1 MAMRLTPSHGLL
13 PPGGSFTCTVS
24 CTTDMCG
31 DYTDILHVQV
41 ARLLSMHGNSSA
53 VTVLLHTTSVRR
65 AVMHLPSLVL
75 VPGMFMQNRLDW

>member
-1 MAMRLTPSHGLL
+1 
-13 PPGGSFTCTVS
+13 
-24 CTTDMCG
+24 MCG

-53 VTVLLHTTSVRR
+53 VTVLLHTTLVRR